1 MLTLSPDP
9 IGRLTVDAILN
20 PVLLFVLLGVGAL
33 GVVLAL
39 PRKGVSPQLLGGLIA
54 AAAIGGVIAMLA
66 SRANATPA
74 VIGEGNQL
82 PNLYFYIFAG
92 IAFVSGLRVIN
103 HRQPVYSALY
113 FILVILSS
121 SALYLLMG
129 AEFMAFALIIIY
141 AGAILITYL
150 FVIMLATQAPSGEQ
164 AEALSAYDAYSRDPV
179 ISTVLGFVLIAALSG
194 LFAKGV
200 QQTQP
205 LETDGAQAVYL
216 ADLPKKVL
224 RTLDQ
229 RGAFEGLE
237 RPSLPEVT
245 AQRELIAQRRFELA
259 IADEGALRRSLQN
272 DRVAELFSA
281 DELERINTTVGSL
294 GGTVIVALPEE
305 LRFENIDG
313 VGYTLIA
320 GHPMALEL
328 AGVILLMAMLGAV
341 VLARK
346 QIEIGEEEKEA
357 QEAALAE
364 GKPKGIGPLAGEG
377 R

>member
-1 MLTLSPDP
+1 M
-9 IGRLTVDAILN
+9 DAILN
-20 PVLLFVLLGVGAL
+20 PVLLYVLLGVGAL
-33 GVVLAL
+33 GVVMAL

-54 AAAIGGVIAMLA
+54 ATAIGGVIAMLA
-66 SRANATPA
+66 SRANAA
-74 VIGEGNQL
+74 ASLIGDGTQL
-82 PNLYFYIFAG
+82 PNLYFYIFSG
-92 IAFVSGLRVIN
+92 IAFVAGLRVIN
-103 HRQPVYSALY
+103 HRRPVYAALY

-129 AEFMAFALIIIY
+129 AEFMAFALVIIY

-150 FVIMLATQAPSGEQ
+150 FVIMLATQAPSEEET
-164 AEALSAYDAYSRDPV
+164 EALSAYDAYARDPL

-194 LFAKGV
+194 VFAKGV
-200 QQTQP
+200 LETKP
-205 LETDGAQAVYL
+205 LETDGSKSVYL
-216 ADLPKKVL
+216 AELPKKVI
-224 RTLDQ
+224 RTLDY
-229 RGAFEGLE
+229 RGAFEGLTK
-237 RPSLPEVT
+237 PTLAEVS
-245 AQRELIAQRRFELA
+245 AQHDLIVQRQLQLK
-259 IADEGALRRSLQN
+259 IANEGALRRSIQEP
-272 DRVAELFSA
+272 RVAELFSPS
-281 DELERINTTVGSL
+281 ELERISATAGNL
-294 GGTVIVALPEE
+294 GNAVTITLPDE

-346 QIEIGEEEKEA
+346 QIEIGEDEKIA

-364 GKPKGIGPLAGEG
+364 GKPRGIGPLAGEG